1 MCAWAWVCVCVVCAF
16 VRACVCKLTV
26 HFCSHPVLFWDKSLP
41 KQQRKNSLDKS
52 EKERC
57 LFSRVKIK
65 KNYCSSETGNQ
76 RFLPHPGLGL
86 ASFPLGLD
94 PTSACM
100 TVVLWRSTANPLQIA
115 CSALFCVL
123 VCEWMNV
130 GMQLPEE
137 ENKFRK
143 DFFVTHES
151 FKYLFQNPFLQFL
164 HMICAQPLFS
174 NSFLFLF

>member
-1 MCAWAWVCVCVVCAF
+1 MRVCVC
-16 VRACVCKLTV
+16 KQTV
-26 HFCSHPVLFWDKSLP
+26 HFCSHHVLFWDKLLP
-41 KQQRKNSLDKS
+41 KQQRKNSFDKS

-65 KNYCSSETGNQ
+65 NYCSSETGKQ
-76 RFLPHPGLGL
+76 RFLPRPGLGL

-115 CSALFCVL
+115 SSAVFCV
-123 VCEWMNV
+123 WMNV

-137 ENKFRK
+137 ENKFRN

-151 FKYLFQNPFLQFL
+151 FKYLFRNQFLQFL
-164 HMICAQPLFS
+164 YMIYAQPLFS
-174 NSFLFLF
+174 NSFVFFCFNHWT